1 MSLFDLPHELIGYII
16 QLTEYENNKIL
27 PFIKFK
33 NEGPLLRLYKFNGL
47 LKNTKP
53 EGYGRMI
60 SSTLQSNESIC
71 ENINQEDV
79 VDNFETIWIYV
90 PLYNVLARHN
100 FSMYFLK

>member
-1 MSLFDLPHELIGYII
+1 MSLFDLPRELIGYII

-33 NEGPLLRLYKFNGL
+33 NEGSALRLYKFNGL

-53 EGYGRMI
+53 EGYGYMI
-60 SSTLQSNESIC
+60 SSTLHNESIC
-71 ENINQEDV
+71 ENINQEDSTET
-79 VDNFETIWIYV
+79 FETIWIYV